1 MGLLHICIE
10 SSVVCHLYN
19 IVHMDLLLHYGM
31 PKNARKRKGKGT
43 ANPIAVPSLEN
54 RPRY

>member
-1 MGLLHICIE
+1 VGLLHICIE